1 MEALVVH
8 HALLASESCACAVR
22 ADVWYGGHV
31 MPKTLHFDSTT
42 QPEDILDGVKR
53 ALEEMDPGDGAL
65 SVSIVG
71 DAEVMSPQQAA
82 DFLGMSRQHMTRLL
96 DAGALPFTRKP
107 GSTHRVISSRAVVE
121 FAGRREEA
129 KRRADT
135 FAERMNAADVWE

>member
-1 MEALVVH
+1 
-8 HALLASESCACAVR
+8 
-22 ADVWYGGHV
+22 

-96 DAGALPFTRKP
+96 DAGVLPFTRKP

-121 FAGRREEA
+121 FADRREEA
-129 KRRADT
+129 KRRVDD
-135 FAERMNAADVWE
+135 FAASMNGAGVFE

>member
-1 MEALVVH
+1 
-8 HALLASESCACAVR
+8 
-22 ADVWYGGHV
+22 
-31 MPKTLHFDSTT
+31 
-42 QPEDILDGVKR
+42 
-53 ALEEMDPGDGAL
+53 
-65 SVSIVG
+65 
-71 DAEVMSPQQAA
+71 VMSPQQAA